1 MFDKEVSFKKSISR
15 AIQSLGANQR
25 ESQSLNGDKDVFKA
39 LFSQQVSPSV
49 EDMVETNYKPKKEH
63 ATNKI
68 RNI

>member
-49 EDMVETNYKPKKEH
+49 EDMIDTN
-63 ATNKI
+63 
-68 RNI
+68 